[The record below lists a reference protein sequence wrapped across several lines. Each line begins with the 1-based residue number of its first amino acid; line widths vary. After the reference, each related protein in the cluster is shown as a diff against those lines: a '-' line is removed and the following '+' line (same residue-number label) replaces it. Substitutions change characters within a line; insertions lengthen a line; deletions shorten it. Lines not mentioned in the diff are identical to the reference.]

1 VLMVKSFM
9 KFHLKKVT
17 SLYLA
22 CFYVVMLPKCCL
34 VLFNFS
40 CTLNLVRLMLF

>member
-1 VLMVKSFM
+1 VLTVRRFLKFYVK
-9 KFHLKKVT
+9 KIT

-34 VLFNFS
+34 VL
-40 CTLNLVRLMLF
+40 LVVV